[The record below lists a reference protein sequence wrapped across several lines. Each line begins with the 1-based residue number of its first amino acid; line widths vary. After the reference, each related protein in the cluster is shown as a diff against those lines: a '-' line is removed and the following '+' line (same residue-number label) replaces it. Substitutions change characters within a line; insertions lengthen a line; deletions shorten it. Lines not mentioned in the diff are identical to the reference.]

1 MYRDARVRRDTQT
14 RGRSQRVRQC
24 HKGMIPPDPR
34 EIAMLQKHI
43 RAAAAVLSACALS
56 HSAAAADVHLGDFIP
71 NGERTNFN
79 GFEAVPFIST
89 LNQPRVQYEEGGIVV
104 TQVNEIITNCPPSVA
119 STFMT
124 PGFEGSK
131 SWYANGGDYGYTSI
145 KMADGSD
152 FQRVGFLRGS
162 GMVDET
168 AVRYVYFELW
178 EGSQKVQS
186 GVLGSFGYRSSY
198 IGFSGGGFNE
208 IRIGDYGYSN
218 IDHFGNGDPWQ
229 LGGNGAGSLTY
240 NALAIDSIEVAAVP
254 EPGTLVQLVLG
265 LTFVAGLKMR
275 RRH

>member
-1 MYRDARVRRDTQT
+1 MPHQY
-14 RGRSQRVRQC
+14 
-24 HKGMIPPDPR
+24 
-34 EIAMLQKHI
+34 I
-43 RAAAAVLSACALS
+43 RAALALVTAYALN
-56 HSAAAADVHLGDFIP
+56 HSAMAAEVHVSDFIP
-71 NGERTNFN
+71 NAERTNFN
-79 GFEAVPFIST
+79 GFEDVPFIST
-89 LNQPRVQYEEGGIVV
+89 LNQSRVQYEEGGILV
-104 TQVNEIITNCPPSVA
+104 TQVNEIITSYPPSVA

-254 EPGTLVQLVLG
+254 EPATLIQLALG
-265 LTFVAGLKMR
+265 LALVTGLTMR
-275 RRH
+275 RRSQ